1 MKTAVILAPF
11 VVAAGVLFASETP
24 IQPITPPS
32 SGGNYYGGGGYGGRN
47 GASTVAGSALNGMGN
62 LVRARG
68 EANLSN
74 SAAAINYTAA
84 QRNAIQNY
92 SQRTSTY
99 FEMRAYN
106 RQARAAERG
115 PRATMEQLVRFA
127 QAGKPK
133 PLSPSEVDTVTGTV
147 DWPRWLKSDE
157 FSADR
162 QKLEKLFSERAHKGG
177 LGRTDYMKAR
187 EVTEKMLAALKTEVR
202 DTPPADYVASKQFLQ
217 SLAYAAGQ
225 PTG

>member
-24 IQPITPPS
+24 IQPITPPAR
-32 SGGNYYGGGGYGGRN
+32 GGNYYGGGYGG
-47 GASTVAGSALNGMGN
+47 GYHSSTAAEGRLRGMGS
-62 LVRARG
+62 LVRAHG
-68 EANLSN
+68 EANLNN
-74 SAAAINYTAA
+74 SAAAINYSSAR
-84 QRNAIQNY
+84 RNEIENY
-92 SQRTSTY
+92 SIRTQTY
-99 FEMRAYN
+99 FEMRDYN
-106 RQARAAERG
+106 RKARAAERG

-133 PLSPSEVDTVTGTV
+133 PLSPSDVDTVTGTV

-157 FSADR
+157 FAADR
-162 QKLEKLFSERAHKGG
+162 EKIEKIFSERANKGG

-187 EVTEKMLAALKTEVR
+187 DVTDKMLADLKSQVG
-202 DTPPADYVASKQFLQ
+202 DAPPADYVASKQFLQ

-225 PTG
+225 PAG

>member
-1 MKTAVILAPF
+1 MRTAAILAPF
-11 VVAAGVLFASETP
+11 VLAAGVLFASETP

-32 SGGNYYGGGGYGGRN
+32 SGGNYYGGYGGRSHS
-47 GASTVAGSALNGMGN
+47 STAAEGKLRGMGS
-62 LVRARG
+62 LVRAQG
-68 EANLSN
+68 EANLNN
-74 SAAAINYTAA
+74 SAAAINYSAA
-84 QRNAIQNY
+84 RRNEIENY
-92 SQRTSTY
+92 SIRTQTY

-133 PLSPSEVDTVTGTV
+133 PLSPSDVDTVNGTV

-157 FSADR
+157 FAADR
-162 QKLEKLFSERAHKGG
+162 QKVEKIFAARAHKGG

-187 EVTEKMLAALKTEVR
+187 EVTDSMLAELKTQVR

-225 PTG
+225 PAG